1 MTAKISDAD
10 RAQHTNLI
18 DQKFIDYVNHID
30 PELSNNIGY
39 TRLVNMNLLREING
53 KAQAVKF
60 SNDAPDGQSNAM
72 ASMMAAQTGVGVS
85 AFPKQLE
92 NGKNNFLKTIT
103 RCLKEIIQKKK
114 PMSF

>member
-1 MTAKISDAD
+1 MI
-10 RAQHTNLI
+10 
-18 DQKFIDYVNHID
+18 YVNHID

-53 KAQAVKF
+53 KARCQIFKRCTRR
-60 SNDAPDGQSNAM
+60 PIKRDGF
-72 ASMMAAQTGVGVS
+72 MMAAQTGVGVS

-92 NGKNNFLKTIT
+92 MENNFLKTIT

>member
-92 NGKNNFLKTIT
+92 NGKTI
-103 RCLKEIIQKKK
+103 
-114 PMSF
+114 S

>member
-60 SNDAPDGQSNAM
+60 SNDAPTANQTRWLL
-72 ASMMAAQTGVGVS
+72 MAAQTGVGVS
-85 AFPKQLE
+85 AFL
-92 NGKNNFLKTIT
+92 NN
-103 RCLKEIIQKKK
+103 
-114 PMSF
+114 

>member
-39 TRLVNMNLLREING
+39 TRLVNMNLLRNQQESTSCQIFKRCTRRPIKRDGFYDGCPNWRRRFC
-53 KAQAVKF
+53 F
-60 SNDAPDGQSNAM
+60 S
-72 ASMMAAQTGVGVS
+72 
-85 AFPKQLE
+85 
-92 NGKNNFLKTIT
+92 
-103 RCLKEIIQKKK
+103 
-114 PMSF
+114 

>member
-1 MTAKISDAD
+1 
-10 RAQHTNLI
+10 
-18 DQKFIDYVNHID
+18 
-30 PELSNNIGY
+30 
-39 TRLVNMNLLREING
+39 MNLLREING

-60 SNDAPDGQSNAM
+60 SNDAPDGKSNAM

-92 NGKNNFLKTIT
+92 MENNFLKTIT

-114 PMSF
+114 PMSFNRR